1 MKFDYQNS
9 LGSKPQP
16 LTQQRW
22 TELTLSELVNRAV
35 YDFQHGDAKAKKRLP
50 AVMWQASFNGKAR
63 KNENAVPSG
72 LYMLDLDHLEG
83 NTAQIASTF
92 MSKVDECGIMLIH
105 TTPSGHGLRVVARMM
120 AAQGFSTIGEYQ
132 LWLAAQLGFAP
143 EQVDTATHDLARMS
157 FVPPENYVHYLDGR
171 IFTMDPECTI
181 KPQNNVSPS
190 VAVAKSTTQPTTTST
205 TASTADTTPPA
216 SAEGTLQTHYQGI
229 PLTDIAK
236 RLIENIFDT
245 EICEGNRNSSLYK
258 LARVFRYVCDF
269 NPQVMA
275 AAIPHYGLADSEV
288 MEICR
293 NTINTFRRTDM
304 PPELREV
311 IAELREE
318 QAEEQDEDE
327 ANADEAHKNLS
338 LSLADYQK
346 NLPHLPPLFREFV
359 RTCPPDF
366 KAVQL
371 VSMLPVVGA
380 LCTHIRGTYLDGN
393 LQSPS
398 FIAVVTAPQ
407 ASGKS
412 FARNMYNTL
421 TARLQAQDATN
432 RAIEEAY
439 RQELRKAKN
448 AKEQPEDPRA
458 CIRLLPPSVSVAKL
472 LQRLDYAGGRHLL
485 TFAEEI
491 DTLTKSNKSG
501 SWAQKSD
508 IYRNAFD
515 NAEYGQDY
523 MSDASYS
530 TITRVYY
537 NLLVLGT
544 PRAVGRFFNDVED
557 GLVSRV
563 LFAEIPDQ
571 AGKRMPHFG
580 KFTASAE
587 KRVDALVE
595 RLMEMKDHYDLDYLN
610 KAIDEW
616 LEQRRL
622 DYLRT
627 QNMALEIF
635 RRRAAVIGFR
645 AGMVAVACYEAA
657 NAVDGDKNVFRYI
670 RRVKSFALWVAN
682 YALTAL
688 LSRFGEQ
695 MEEVQRDVTPRK
707 RTVYT
712 DLFAELAATFTADD
726 LRASVKRAGSR
737 SPIRHIIYRWHQN
750 GMIAKVEGVN
760 GVYKKITN
768 KKDK

>member
-1 MKFDYQNS
+1 
-9 LGSKPQP
+9 
-16 LTQQRW
+16 
-22 TELTLSELVNRAV
+22 
-35 YDFQHGDAKAKKRLP
+35 
-50 AVMWQASFNGKAR
+50 
-63 KNENAVPSG
+63 
-72 LYMLDLDHLEG
+72 
-83 NTAQIASTF
+83 
-92 MSKVDECGIMLIH
+92 
-105 TTPSGHGLRVVARMM
+105 MM

-132 LWLAAQLGFAP
+132 LWLAAQLGFKP

-157 FVPPENYVHYLDGR
+157 FVPPENYVHYMDGR

-181 KPQNNVSPS
+181 KPQNNVAPS
-190 VAVAKSTTQPTTTST
+190 VVKPKSTTSTPT
-205 TASTADTTPPA
+205 TADTTPPA

-304 PPELREV
+304 PPELQEV

-327 ANADEAHKNLS
+327 ANADEAHKSLS

-346 NLPHLPPLFREFV
+346 NLPQLPPLFREFV

-380 LCTHIRGTYLDGN
+380 LCTGVRSTYLDGN
-393 LQSPS
+393 AQSPS
-398 FIAVVTAPQ
+398 FITVVTAPQ

-412 FARNMYNTL
+412 FARNMYNSL
-421 TARLQAQDATN
+421 TARIQAQDSTN

-448 AKEQPEDPRA
+448 AKEQPEDPRP

-491 DTLTKSNKSG
+491 DTLTKSNRSG
-501 SWAQKSD
+501 TWAQKSD

-544 PRAVGRFFNDVED
+544 PRAVSRFFNDVED

-571 AGKRMPHFG
+571 AGKRMPKFG

-587 KRVDALVE
+587 KRVDAIVE
-595 RLMEMKDHYDLDYLN
+595 RLMQMKDCYELDYLN
-610 KAIDEW
+610 KAMDDW

-622 DYLRT
+622 DFLRT

-645 AGMVAVACYEAA
+645 AGMVAVACYETGCAI
-657 NAVDGDKNVFRYI
+657 DEKNKLRYD

-688 LSRFGEQ
+688 LSRFGEK
-695 MEEVQRDVTPRK
+695 MDEVQRDTAARK

-712 DLFAELAATFTADD
+712 DLFAELAVTFTSDD
-726 LRASVKRAGSR
+726 LRACVRRNGVK
-737 SPIRHIIYRWHQN
+737 SPIRQILYCWRQN
-750 GMIAKVEGVN
+750 DIIAKVEGVQ

-768 KKDK
+768 KKDN

>member
-1 MKFDYQNS
+1 MKFDYQES
-9 LGSKPQP
+9 LRSMPQP

-22 TELTLSELVNRAV
+22 TELTTSELVNRAV
-35 YDFQHGDAKAKKRLP
+35 WDFQHGDAKAKKRLP
-50 AVMWQASFNGKAR
+50 AVMWQASFAGKAR
-63 KNENAVPSG
+63 KNENAIPSG

-92 MSKVDECGIMLIH
+92 MSKVNECGIMLIH

-157 FVPPENYVHYLDGR
+157 FVPPENYVHFMDGR
-171 IFTMDPECTI
+171 IFTMEPECTI

-190 VAVAKSTTQPTTTST
+190 PVVVK
-205 TASTADTTPPA
+205 STADTADVTPPA
-216 SAEGTLQTHYQGI
+216 SADGTLQTHYQGI
-229 PLTDIAK
+229 ALTDIAK

-304 PPELREV
+304 PPELQEV

-346 NLPHLPPLFREFV
+346 NLPQLPPLFREFV

-380 LCTHIRGTYLDGN
+380 LCTHIRSTYLDGN
-393 LQSPS
+393 EQSPS
-398 FIAVVTAPQ
+398 FITVVTAPQ

-412 FARNMYNTL
+412 FARNMYNSL
-421 TARLQAQDATN
+421 TARIQAQDATN

-439 RQELRKAKN
+439 RQELKKAKN
-448 AKEQPEDPRA
+448 AKEQPEDPRP

-491 DTLTKSNKSG
+491 DTLTKSNRSG
-501 SWAQKSD
+501 TWAQKSD

-563 LFAEIPDQ
+563 LFAEIPNQ
-571 AGKRMPHFG
+571 AGKRMPKFG

-587 KRVDALVE
+587 KRVDAIVE
-595 RLMEMKDHYDLDYLN
+595 RLMQMKDCYELDYLN
-610 KAIDEW
+610 NAIDEW

-622 DYLRT
+622 DFLRT

-635 RRRAAVIGFR
+635 RRRAAVVGFR
-645 AGMVAVACYEAA
+645 AGLVAVACYEAA
-657 NAVDGDKNVFRYI
+657 NVVDKENNRSRCT

-688 LSRFGEQ
+688 LSRFGEK
-695 MEEVQRDVTPRK
+695 MEEVQRDTASRK

-712 DLFAELAATFTADD
+712 DLFAELAVTFTSDD
-726 LRASVKRAGSR
+726 LRACVRRNGVK
-737 SPIRHIIYRWHQN
+737 SPIRQILYCWRQN
-750 GMIAKVEGVN
+750 DIIAKVEGVQ

-768 KKDK
+768 KKDN

>member
-9 LGSKPQP
+9 LGSKPHP

-22 TELTLSELVNRAV
+22 TELTTSELVNRAV

-63 KNENAVPSG
+63 KNENAEPSG

-92 MSKVDECGIMLIH
+92 MKKVDECGIMLIH

-157 FVPPENYVHYLDGR
+157 FVPPENYVHFMDGR
-171 IFTMDPECTI
+171 IFTMEPECTI
-181 KPQNNVSPS
+181 KPQNNIALSPS
-190 VAVAKSTTQPTTTST
+190 VAKPKSTTST
-205 TASTADTTPPA
+205 ADTADTTPPA
-216 SAEGTLQTHYQGI
+216 SVDGTLQTHYQGI
-229 PLTDIAK
+229 PLTEIAK

-304 PPELREV
+304 PPELQEV

-318 QAEEQDEDE
+318 QSEQDEE
-327 ANADEAHKNLS
+327 ETGEGEHKNLS

-346 NLPHLPPLFREFV
+346 NLPQLPPLFREFV

-380 LCTHIRGTYLDGN
+380 LCTHIRSTYLDGN
-393 LQSPS
+393 EQSPS
-398 FIAVVTAPQ
+398 FITVVTAPQ

-412 FARNMYNTL
+412 FARNMYNSL
-421 TARLQAQDATN
+421 TARIQAQDATN

-439 RQELRKAKN
+439 RQELKKAKN
-448 AKEQPEDPRA
+448 AKEQPEDPRP

-491 DTLTKSNKSG
+491 DTLTKSNRSG
-501 SWAQKSD
+501 TWAQKSD

-544 PRAVGRFFNDVED
+544 PRAVSRFFNDVED

-563 LFAEIPDQ
+563 LFAEIPNQ
-571 AGKRMPHFG
+571 AGKRMPKFG

-587 KRVDALVE
+587 KRVDAIVE
-595 RLMEMKDHYDLDYLN
+595 RLMQMKDCYELGYLN
-610 KAIDEW
+610 KAMDEW

-622 DYLRT
+622 DFLRT

-645 AGMVAVACYEAA
+645 AGMVAVACYETGCAI
-657 NAVDGDKNVFRYI
+657 DEKNKLRYD
-670 RRVKSFALWVAN
+670 RRVKDFALWVAN

-688 LSRFGEQ
+688 LSRFGEK
-695 MEEVQRDVTPRK
+695 MEEVQRDTAPRK

-712 DLFAELAATFTADD
+712 DLFAELAVTFTSDD
-726 LRASVKRAGSR
+726 LRACVRRNGVK
-737 SPIRHIIYRWHQN
+737 SPIRQILYCWRQN
-750 GMIAKVEGVN
+750 DIIAKVEGVQ

-768 KKDK
+768 KKDN

>member
-16 LTQQRW
+16 LDQIRW
-22 TELTLSELVNRAV
+22 TALTMSYDVNRAV
-35 YDFQHGDAKAKKRLP
+35 YDFQHGDANAKKRLP

-63 KNENAVPSG
+63 KNENAIPSG

-157 FVPPENYVHYLDGR
+157 FVPPENYVHYMDGR
-171 IFTMDPECTI
+171 IFTMEPECTI

-190 VAVAKSTTQPTTTST
+190 PVVVKSTTD
-205 TASTADTTPPA
+205 TADTTAPA
-216 SAEGTLQTHYQGI
+216 SADGTLQTHYQGI
-229 PLTDIAK
+229 PLTEIAK

-304 PPELREV
+304 PPELQEV

-327 ANADEAHKNLS
+327 ANADEAHKSLS

-346 NLPHLPPLFREFV
+346 NLPQLPPLFREFV

-380 LCTHIRGTYLDGN
+380 LCTHIRSTYLDGN
-393 LQSPS
+393 EQSPS
-398 FIAVVTAPQ
+398 FITVVTAPQ

-412 FARNMYNTL
+412 FARNMYNSL
-421 TARLQAQDATN
+421 TARIQAQDATN

-439 RQELRKAKN
+439 RQELKKAKN
-448 AKEQPEDPRA
+448 AKEQPEDPRP

-491 DTLTKSNKSG
+491 DTLTKSNRSG
-501 SWAQKSD
+501 TWAQKSD

-544 PRAVGRFFNDVED
+544 PRAVSRFFNDVED

-563 LFAEIPDQ
+563 LFAEIPNQ
-571 AGKRMPHFG
+571 AGKRMPKFG

-587 KRVDALVE
+587 KRVDAIVE
-595 RLMEMKDHYDLDYLN
+595 RLMQMKDCYELGYLN
-610 KAIDEW
+610 KAMDEW

-622 DYLRT
+622 DFLRT

-645 AGMVAVACYEAA
+645 AGMVAVACYETGCAI
-657 NAVDGDKNVFRYI
+657 DEKNKLRYD

-688 LSRFGEQ
+688 LSRFGEK
-695 MEEVQRDVTPRK
+695 MDEVQRDTAPRK

-712 DLFAELAATFTADD
+712 DLFAELAVTFTSDD
-726 LRASVKRAGSR
+726 LRACVRRNGVK
-737 SPIRHIIYRWHQN
+737 SPIRQILYCWRQN
-750 GMIAKVEGVN
+750 DIIAKVEGVQ

-768 KKDK
+768 KKDN